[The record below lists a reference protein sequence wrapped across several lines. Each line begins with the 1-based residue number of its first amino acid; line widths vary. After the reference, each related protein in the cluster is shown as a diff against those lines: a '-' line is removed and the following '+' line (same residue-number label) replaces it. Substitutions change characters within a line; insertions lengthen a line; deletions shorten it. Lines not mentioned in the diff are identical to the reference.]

1 MYCFILLGYFKM
13 LTNEQE
19 IAFLLIFGLEWMRDN
34 GANPIVKDFTKAVDD
49 ANLFVSRERQE
60 LASRTINTNV
70 LIAHAQTRTKIDVTR
85 LGVTDAKSAVSKTKQ
100 ANLTNMNSTK
110 PAVIE
115 KKKDC
120 ASNQPSSSVS
130 YTNNESE
137 DDEPT
142 VAITN
147 KKVKNM
153 RHTPVHQRLRQRKPV
168 AATTSATMKVQQR
181 ATSLTRA
188 KKAGGIKRKNDDLED
203 SDSNDRLVTLF
214 FNDP

>member
-1 MYCFILLGYFKM
+1 M

-115 KKKDC
+115 KKKD
-120 ASNQPSSSVS
+120 
-130 YTNNESE
+130 ESE